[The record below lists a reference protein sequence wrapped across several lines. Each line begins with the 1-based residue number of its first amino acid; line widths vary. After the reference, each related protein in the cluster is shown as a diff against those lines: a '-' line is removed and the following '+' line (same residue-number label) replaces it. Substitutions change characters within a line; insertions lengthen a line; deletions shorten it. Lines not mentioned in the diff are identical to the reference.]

1 MGFTHPCHTGRDRS
15 ECVVAIF
22 GIRRWIGQRK
32 FSGQKLKSAMHDKI
46 GSLPRL
52 SSATSPVFLADIDR
66 SRGVLR
72 LHVRR
77 GVDVHAVHDR
87 AQAFLAAQET
97 PLRLVIEQHRRK
109 DLTLPRSLDKWL
121 DRLALQDVIHDPT
134 LIVARAR
141 YLVSLAWG
149 VRQALG
155 RRCKG
160 VFFDPVRRMLVVVV
174 RPIGDR
180 EETAVLVKRSVD
192 EVSRAVLPHDNQFG
206 NICIRIASERPGFD
220 LVPVDRHS
228 DTVLGACR
236 RIARQSL
243 APVVMAL
250 AALAA
255 MGPSAAS
262 ASPRQVLRA
271 AEPAKFGVLE
281 GLTLLSDGSYQSRLD
296 AFASGALKM
305 YFGLSAAGEKAM
317 QLAQANLS
325 QVQQQQ
331 QEQSESQSASPGS

>member
-1 MGFTHPCHTGRDRS
+1 MYH
-15 ECVVAIF
+15 
-22 GIRRWIGQRK
+22 
-32 FSGQKLKSAMHDKI
+32 KI

-52 SSATSPVFLADIDR
+52 SSASAPVFLADIDR

-87 AQAFLAAQET
+87 AQAFLAAQES

-141 YLVSLAWG
+141 YLVSLARE

-180 EETAVLVKRSVD
+180 EETAVLLKRSVV
-192 EVSRAVLPHDNQFG
+192 EVSHAVLPDDNQLG

-220 LVPVDRHS
+220 LVPVDSHS

-243 APVVMAL
+243 APVAVAL
-250 AALAA
+250 AALATVV
-255 MGPSAAS
+255 PSAAS

-281 GLTLLSDGSYQSRLD
+281 GLSLLSDGSYPSGLD
-296 AFASGALKM
+296 AFASGALEM
-305 YFGLSAAGEKAM
+305 YFGRSAAGEKVM
-317 QLAQANLS
+317 RLAQVQQTQVQQT

-331 QEQSESQSASPGS
+331 QENSQSPSSSPGS